1 MSGGN
6 LTKEQYKA
14 KTLSMKQAAIE
25 YASGTPIQTVMKK
38 YNVSYASVYNA
49 IKRFDIPYEGR
60 SNRRVFFDE
69 SYFTNIDT
77 EDKAYWLGY
86 IYADGNVN
94 TTDND
99 MSKPNRLTLNA
110 SGEDGEHLRKF
121 MKDIQYTGE
130 LRFQIQPKSYS
141 ETPSYRVQ
149 CNSIKLVSDLMHH
162 GCMPNKTSSSHLPPL
177 TPEMLRHFIRGYFDG
192 DGCISPTNRV
202 GEFSITSEPN
212 ILLEIQQVLMKEL
225 GLSQTKLKTYKH
237 TTVACSLRYGGRANL
252 SKLYDY
258 MYSNATIYMQRKFD
272 KFSLLLSQ

>member
-6 LTKEQYKA
+6 LTKEQYES

-25 YASGTPIQTVMKK
+25 YASGVSIQTVMEK
-38 YNVSYASVYNA
+38 YNVSYASVFNA
-49 IKRFDIPYEGR
+49 IKRFNIPYDGR
-60 SNRRVFFDE
+60 SNRRVFFNED
-69 SYFTNIDT
+69 YFANIDT
-77 EDKAYWLGY
+77 EDKAYWLGF

-94 TTDND
+94 TTDNS
-99 MSKPNRLTLNA
+99 MSKPNRLTVNA

-121 MKDIQYTGE
+121 MESIQYTGE
-130 LRFQIQPKSYS
+130 LRFQIQPISYS

-149 CNSIKLVSDLMHH
+149 CNSVKFVSDLMNL
-162 GCMPNKTSSSHLPPL
+162 GCVPRKTSDSHLPPISL
-177 TPEMLRHFIRGYFDG
+177 EMIRHFIRGYFDG

-212 ILLEIQQVLMKEL
+212 ILLEIQQVFMKEL

-252 SKLYDY
+252 TKLYDY
-258 MYSNATIYMQRKFD
+258 MYSNATIYMQRKYD